1 MSALQGG
8 EECAAVRPFLPPVFD
23 FSINSQAEAGKC
35 AAFPTAETEGKKENK
50 VQMPPSFAG
59 KEGEESRCSHIP
71 KQALIKME
79 GKHGGGDEMT
89 RRERGKQGILER
101 AAPILQPVTLFFGL
115 LLLLSLVGRSIGS
128 DLIEQIALSFILIAV
143 AADAGFLVSRQH
155 AQGLDGCRGCDR
167 CFPGDF
173 VPWGTVFIQ
182 RDTRLKGP
190 PSHGCQDFGRRPG
203 RCRHRRKKASAKKK
217 IEKRTPQEKL
227 HKYRTFPA
235 AVLTIP
241 YFVESSRLTT

>member
-1 MSALQGG
+1 M
-8 EECAAVRPFLPPVFD
+8 RPFLPPVFD

-128 DLIEQIALSFILIAV
+128 DLIEQI
-143 AADAGFLVSRQH
+143 
-155 AQGLDGCRGCDR
+155 R